1 MKVLE
6 PIKIGNLE
14 LKNRFVMVAM
24 GPELGNFDSRTQN
37 YYIARAKGG
46 ASMIMTTVIA
56 TEAIDGHSPASTLT
70 EESYNDFKEM
80 VDKAHEYGCK
90 ICLQIMPGIGL
101 GGKSENRTRPASA
114 SALPLY
120 PGSEITFDELT
131 KEEIKFI
138 QGEVSR
144 TLKLAK
150 KAGADAVEI
159 HAYGG
164 YLTDKFMTKRWNIR
178 TDE

>member
-6 PIKIGNLE
+6 PIKLGKLE
-14 LKNRFVMVAM
+14 LKNRLIMVAM
-24 GPELGNFDSRTQN
+24 GPELGNFDSRTVD
-37 YYIARAKGG
+37 YYVARAKGG

-70 EESYNDFKEM
+70 EESYDGFKKL

-90 ICLQIMPGIGL
+90 ICIQVMPGIGL
-101 GGKSENRTRPASA
+101 GGMAEGRLKPASA

-120 PGSEITFDELT
+120 PGSEITYDELT

-138 QGEVSR
+138 QGEVLR
-144 TLKLAK
+144 TVKLAE
-150 KAGADAVEI
+150 KAGAEPG
-159 HAYGG
+159 YGHCDRRG
-164 YLTDKFMTKRWNIR
+164 
-178 TDE
+178 